1 MQCHIASL
9 EYFQGSILLK
19 ALTLGPQHQS
29 FVHLSGAI
37 MKEGKMVVVDN
48 SGLLDPRIR
57 RFLALEGIIYHSSI
71 ADKKRI

>member
-1 MQCHIASL
+1 M
-9 EYFQGSILLK
+9 LK

-37 MKEGKMVVVDN
+37 MKEGKMAVVDN

-57 RFLALEGIIYHSSI
+57 KFLALEGIIYHRSI
-71 ADKKRI
+71 AGKKSLKDLCVYFNHLTILL